1 MSSAGSVTDWIGR
14 LKAGDPEAARQL
26 AERYLRRLVGLAR
39 RQLPHAPLALGDEED
54 VAQEAFALFVDGAA
68 RGQFPQLFD
77 RNDLWI
83 LLALLTSRKAV
94 DLLRRE
100 GRQKPYSPSAP
111 QKFVSDLPPASDP
124 EADVEQCLDP
134 RLSPDEE
141 ALMDDQCRWLL
152 ECLGDPML
160 RSVAVSKLEGYTNE
174 EIGAMLGCSLRSVE
188 RKVRL
193 IRSIWQKEGK
203 A

>member
-1 MSSAGSVTDWIGR
+1 
-14 LKAGDPEAARQL
+14 
-26 AERYLRRLVGLAR
+26 
-39 RQLPHAPLALGDEED
+39 
-54 VAQEAFALFVDGAA
+54 
-68 RGQFPQLFD
+68 
-77 RNDLWI
+77 
-83 LLALLTSRKAV
+83 
-94 DLLRRE
+94 
-100 GRQKPYSPSAP
+100 
-111 QKFVSDLPPASDP
+111 
-124 EADVEQCLDP
+124 
-134 RLSPDEE
+134 
-141 ALMDDQCRWLL
+141 MDDQCRWLL